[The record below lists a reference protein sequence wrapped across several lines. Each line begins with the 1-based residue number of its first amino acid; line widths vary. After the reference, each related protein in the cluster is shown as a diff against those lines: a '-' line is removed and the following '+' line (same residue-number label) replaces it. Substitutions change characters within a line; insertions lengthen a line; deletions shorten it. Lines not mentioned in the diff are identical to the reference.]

1 MKHLYLFILYAV
13 LSLQYASAQ
22 DGTSVSVHLDGE
34 RLENLLTDEQKKTVR
49 DLRIT
54 GRLQADDYAYLR
66 NSLFEQLD
74 TLNLRDAD
82 IDTIPVRAFYGY
94 YRKDEMKVFLPMKL
108 EHISDSAFCTFSINY
123 TLVLSGKYPTLGHDV
138 YTAEMEDISNGVDI
152 ELSDDNAYCKKV
164 GDCIYSSDGTIAYY
178 YNVFGHGPEH
188 YYVIAEIMDGTK
200 VIYGHALENRNGY
213 LSILIP
219 ETVDSIGDRAFAN
232 RQFVIPIT
240 TRSDWNFARAGSIYC
255 YAKVPPKLG
264 KEVFYNK
271 YFDND
276 WFCVFVPDE
285 SEEAYKAAEGWNE
298 FDINPDFNPKQGIN
312 APHRSGVT
320 IEDNGTHY
328 VVSSID
334 KKIEKISIYD
344 VSGRLAYIKKVNDKF
359 VQISKLT
366 FSYPYSVIRINYS
379 DGTKESIKIKP

>member
-1 MKHLYLFILYAV
+1 MKHLYLFILYVV
-13 LSLQYASAQ
+13 LSLQSVSAQ
-22 DGTSVSVHLDGE
+22 KGTSVSVHVDGE
-34 RLENLLTDEQKKTVR
+34 RLENLLTAEQKKTVR

-54 GRLQADDYAYLR
+54 GRLHADDYAYLR

-82 IDTIPVRAFYGY
+82 IDTIPVRAFYGN

-123 TLVLSGKYPTLGHDV
+123 TLVLSGKYPTLGHNV

-232 RQFVIPIT
+232 RQFVIPIP
-240 TRSDWNFARAGSIYC
+240 TRSDWNFAHAGSIYC

-285 SEEAYKAAEGWNE
+285 SEEVYRGAEGWKE
-298 FDINPDFNPKQGIN
+298 FDINPVFDYGQGIDVPLKN
-312 APHRSGVT
+312 S
-320 IEDNGTHY
+320 ISLKDIGTHY
-328 VVSSID
+328 IISYID
-334 KKIEKISIYD
+334 KKI
-344 VSGRLAYIKKVNDKF
+344 KKVSVYNILGELTHTRIMNDES
-359 VQISKLT
+359 VSIPKLT
-366 FSYPYSVIRINYS
+366 LSSPYSIVRINYS
-379 DGTKESIKIKP
+379 NGTSETIKIKP